1 MNIDLTTIL
10 VIAGAIIAGVVL
22 SRFAGKVEIERWP
35 PQWRGLIL

>member
-22 SRFAGKVEIERWP
+22 SRFMRPRSK
-35 PQWRGLIL
+35 

>member
-22 SRFAGKVEIERWP
+22 SRFMRTRSK
-35 PQWRGLIL
+35 

>member
-22 SRFAGKVEIERWP
+22 SRFM
-35 PQWRGLIL
+35 RGRSK